1 MSNMQETKAK
11 AEAKAEEMSQCAKD
25 TATEAKDRT
34 VDAAHSATDSAI
46 ETKDKTVDAAHSATD
61 SATDSI
67 QHGKDQS
74 AGFLQQTGEQMKS
87 MTQGAMETVKSTL
100 GVSDKK

>member
-1 MSNMQETKAK
+1 MSSMQETQAK
-11 AEAKAEEMSQCAKD
+11 AQAKAEEMSQCAKD
-25 TATEAKDRT
+25 SASEVKERTA
-34 VDAAHSATDSAI
+34 DAAHSATDSAN
-46 ETKDKTVDAAHSATD
+46 ETKDKTTDAAHSATD

-74 AGFLQQTGEQMKS
+74 AGFLQQTGEQMMS